1 MGYNF
6 LVLVDA
12 YTRWPKV
19 HIMKSIKTYSEK
31 TIEKCRDI
39 FTTFGLPQELVSD
52 NGRTF
57 ISKEFQDF
65 LKQNGIFHKCT
76 APYNPAT
83 NGLAERFIQ
92 TLKQGLQ
99 KLNVK

>member
-12 YTRWPKV
+12 YTRWPEV
-19 HIMKSIKTYSEK
+19 RIMKSIKSEK

-39 FTTFGLPQELVSD
+39 FTTFGLPQVLVSD
-52 NGRTF
+52 NGRIF
-57 ISKEFQDF
+57 ISREFQHF

-76 APYNPAT
+76 ASYNPAT
-83 NGLAERFIQ
+83 NGLTERFIQ
-92 TLKQGLQ
+92 TFKH
-99 KLNVK
+99 